1 MIRGTINIGT
11 RIHRNLGSLAPAS
24 VGGQGIGGQMCKRRT
39 IGLQKTIKVSL
50 ETEFKALSKYAEI
63 RRSTPPRRAI
73 FYKTVARSLGNRA
86 RAWLC
91 SLFRAPEATTGAAPV
106 VPSWIWR
113 LRWTQG
119 GTCVYPSGVEAVGWS
134 GYCSVVCSC
143 VLALRHGVCFV

>member
-1 MIRGTINIGT
+1 
-11 RIHRNLGSLAPAS
+11 
-24 VGGQGIGGQMCKRRT
+24 MCKRRT

-119 GTCVYPSGVEAVGWS
+119 VVCVYPSGVEAVGSS
-134 GYCSVVCSC
+134 GYCSVVSSC
-143 VLALRHGVCFV
+143 VLALSCCVFCVWWGPPWRLCRGSDGSGGLIRVR